1 MKKIE
6 KQTHNTKKRLQKFS
20 KENHDDNTLPDSLR
34 KKRERSSL
42 SFKNETKTFR
52 KNDDKIKQETEH
64 GRVIYSEGRA
74 WFVQPENP
82 HHAVVRCYAA
92 GTIRSQ
98 HSDSSLIAVGDR
110 VGYTQDADSPES
122 AKIVFVDQRH
132 TKLSRRGIGKSSSEQ
147 IIVSNT
153 EQLLI
158 VMSAA
163 EPFYNR
169 RLIDRYIIAAEK
181 GELTPI
187 ICINKTELM
196 PEKFIK
202 DDLKVYKTLGIKI
215 HLVSAKNNKGL
226 RALEL
231 SLRGKITVFS
241 GPSGVGKSTIANA
254 LLGEDHQEV
263 GEISERTWKG
273 RHITTGARMFALPKG
288 GFIADTPGLREL
300 GLWDV
305 SRQET
310 QYYFHEFDEYF
321 PYCKYSL
328 CMHRAE
334 PECAVI
340 AALERGA
347 IDPERYQS
355 YCNIL
360 DSIE

>member
-6 KQTHNTKKRLQKFS
+6 KQTHNTKKRLEMFS
-20 KENHDDNTLPDSLR
+20 SENEDDNMLPDSLR

-42 SFKNETKTFR
+42 SYKNETKTFR
-52 KNDDKIKQETEH
+52 KNEYKIKETTVH
-64 GRVIYSEGRA
+64 GRVIYSKGKS
-74 WFVQPENP
+74 WFVQSEISSNT
-82 HHAVVRCYAA
+82 VVRCTVA
-92 GTIRSQ
+92 GTVRSQ
-98 HSDSSLIAVGDR
+98 NSDSTLIAVGDR
-110 VGYTQDADSPES
+110 VGYVCNTDGKET
-122 AKIVFVDQRH
+122 AKIVFVDERK

-147 IIVSNT
+147 VIVSNT

-169 RLIDRYIIAAEK
+169 RLIDRYLIAAEK

-196 PEKFIK
+196 TERFVK
-202 DDLKVYKTLGIKI
+202 DDMKVYQSLGVKV
-215 HLVSAKNNKGL
+215 HLVSAKNKKGL

-231 SLRGKITVFS
+231 SLHGKITVFS
-241 GPSGVGKSTIANA
+241 GPSGVGKSTIANS
-254 LLGEDHQEV
+254 LLGVDHQEV

-310 QYYFHEFDEYF
+310 QYYFHEFDDYF
-321 PYCKYSL
+321 PDCKYSL
-328 CMHRAE
+328 CLHRNE

-340 AALERGA
+340 AALKRGE
-347 IDPERYQS
+347 IDAERYQS
-355 YCNIL
+355 YCNII